1 MKEDKNTLHKLHCIP
16 SEQRQI
22 TLKLWGFSGVFVTR
36 TTAWR
41 HVWPLSF
48 HFLQRMRTDH
58 RTDTA
63 LSKGKCCFILVIQ
76 IVALRENRW
85 SAAWTRMSLWF
96 LKMFMV
102 CLGGDVF
109 GGVYAAP
116 RLMMLMSWGLI
127 RQKVTSVACQGL
139 SSSQQSYMSR
149 WSSSPVSCMHSQW
162 DWEDDLCVSI
172 HI

>member
-22 TLKLWGFSGVFVTR
+22 TIKLWVFSGVFVTR

-41 HVWPLSF
+41 HVGTLSF
-48 HFLQRMRTDH
+48 DFLQRMRADH
-58 RTDTA
+58 RTYTA
-63 LSKGKCCFILVIQ
+63 RSKGNYCFILVIQ
-76 IVALRENRW
+76 IIVFIENRW

-102 CLGGDVF
+102 CLGRRRGWWSKN
-109 GGVYAAP
+109 
-116 RLMMLMSWGLI
+116 MSRGLI
-127 RQKVTSVACQGL
+127 RQEVTSVACQGL

-149 WSSSPVSCMHSQW
+149 WSSSPLFFMHSEW
-162 DWEDDLCVSI
+162 DWEDDLSVSI